1 MASKPISIVQSY
13 INGLRSKS
21 DEEKSKTVH
30 ELYRYVSTEL
40 LEVPPA
46 ELQAFMDEFNHQI
59 FNLASSA
66 DINDKKG
73 AILAIVSL
81 ISVDVGNSTTRITR
95 SANLLRN
102 LLPGAD
108 TGVIELTAKAVARL
122 AISSG
127 LNSAEYVEFEV
138 KRAIEWLGADRN
150 ENRRQSAVI
159 LLRELAAS
167 VPTYFFQQV
176 GPFFDI
182 IFCAVRDPK
191 PSIREGAV
199 GAIRAA
205 LQVTAQREGKE
216 SQKPQWYQQCYDELE
231 LGFTDESLR
240 GLTREDRIH
249 GSLLVLNELLR
260 CSNVDWETEQQQ
272 LEAVALQHTDGAAR
286 PAHHH
291 QHLQPMQQAPSP
303 APQQQAPRQRRYKA
317 MLMRLTQKPSF
328 SPSYLLSGAPAG
340 GGGQPL
346 YASLTCRALL
356 TSKYAAICHH
366 VTSNMYNK
374 SPYVQQVILSML
386 PRLAAL
392 DRDRF
397 CSKYMSKAVLYIQWW
412 LQRKDAAKSS
422 AFLCLGFL
430 AAAVRQ
436 HITKYVGSVL
446 EPIKTHIMP
455 KDGSLK
461 KRGAP
466 VQTDQAV
473 YVCIWLLARAGRA
486 ELRAD
491 MDELLGHMLA
501 SSLTPALTHAL
512 QEVAT
517 QIPEL
522 RQKAGEGLMT
532 VLSAR
537 LGVRPLVLRHRPP
550 PAGPLA
556 RPATDRLTVI
566 NTVLAMRTLSH
577 YEYDNRSL
585 MLFIQYCAD
594 NYLTS
599 EDAQVRLEAVRTTS
613 HLLTPSLLG
622 VTGRSSTL
630 QKSVSDVISKLLA
643 AGITDTDPDIRL
655 TVFWSLEERFDNHLA
670 QAESLNA
677 LFVSLNDQVF
687 EIREMVLCIIGRLS
701 AMNPAY
707 VMPSLRKTLIQI
719 LTELEHSGLARNRE
733 QSARLLGHLV
743 SSSPRLTRP
752 YLRPIMKVLCQRLR
766 ENEPNAAVVSSI
778 LYAVGDLA
786 HVSGPEMGHW
796 VNELFPLLLAI
807 LADNSSLAKREA
819 VLYTLANLVQ
829 ARADP
834 SGPTSSAYQQ
844 YPQLLDV
851 LIGFLKTEQ
860 QPTIRRETIRVLG
873 LLGALDPYRKRTLN
887 QESNEECLVIPD
899 PDTTDTLADANSSV
913 RLVNMSQHSM
923 DEFYPAVAFG
933 TLMRIIRDPALSQY
947 HTMVVQ
953 AISFIVQS
961 LGTKCVS
968 YLSQVMPCLLL
979 VIRTADAPFREFLFQ
994 QLATLI
1000 DVVRQHIRPSL
1011 PDIFLV
1017 IREFW
1022 QLDSPLQPTL
1032 IALVEHI
1039 AAALGSEFKT
1049 YMPQLIPNTL
1059 RVLYHDT
1066 SRGRVVTLKLLS
1078 ALRKVGRNLDDHLH
1092 LVLPP
1097 MVRLFDPKD
1106 APLPVCQEALV
1117 TVADLATKLDLTEY
1131 VGRIMHPLIRCL
1143 DTCPSLRSPA
1153 MDTLCALVQQLR
1165 RRYALFMPTVNKVLL
1180 KHGIQNVEYDQLI
1193 STHVLTSAM
1202 EEDSPSC
1209 VYQPGFVQPETA
1221 EPAPSKKLSVS
1232 VNNLKQAWMASRRV
1246 SKDDWSE
1253 WLRRISIAVL
1263 KESPSH
1269 ALRSCCA
1276 LAQSYPQ
1283 LSRDLFNAAFVSC
1296 WSELDKDHQGELL
1309 DAVRLALRSQEIP
1322 EITQTLLNLAE
1333 FMEHCDIESLRIE
1346 SRLLGEQAL
1355 RCRAYAKA
1363 LHYKEEEFHKGA
1375 TTQVIETLISVNNK
1389 LQQKEAAQG
1398 LLEFARKYHTK
1409 SVAVQERWHEKLHD
1423 WQSALDAYSAKLAEP
1438 AEDDRPADC
1447 DFSLRLGQMRCMEA
1461 LGQWDQLSGVAA
1473 SVWPQ
1478 APLEVRQNMA
1488 RMAAVSSLA
1497 TATWQTME
1505 PYVQAI
1511 PRETQEGAF
1520 HRAVL
1525 AIKKEQYEE
1534 AKQWIDT
1541 ARDLLDTELTAMV
1554 GESYQRAYGTLVS
1567 AQMLSELEEIITFK
1581 LVKERRSAIQTMWW
1595 DRLQGCTAAVE
1606 DWQRILH
1613 VRSLVLPPHLDM
1625 RTRLKFAALCR
1636 KSGRLNQSR
1645 QILDE
1650 LIAENPG
1657 PSQKDN
1663 PHVRYAYIKYQWA
1676 AGDKPEAL
1684 RRLESFVSASVST
1697 YGRAAALSAGQVPQ
1711 LSSDEPRGESPAIL
1725 LSRCFL
1731 KLGAW
1736 KEEFEPLSET
1746 TIPAVL
1752 QYYQYST
1759 KYDPS
1764 WYRAWHAWA
1773 FMNFQAVLFFRGRC
1787 AVSPAAGAGEAVRS
1801 GRHLPFV
1808 VPAVQGFVRSIS
1820 LNTGSSL
1827 QDTLRLLT
1835 LWFEYG
1841 QVPEVNDALTEG
1853 LRKIKIDNWL
1863 QVIPQLIA
1871 RIDTPRPLIAR
1882 LITSLLTELG
1892 KVHPQALV
1900 YPLTVAKKSSV
1911 PARERAAQM
1920 ILKNMREHSETLVQQ
1935 EFMVSDELIRVAILW
1950 DNRWHEGLEEAS
1962 RLYFGERNIPAMF
1975 AVLEPLHAMME
1986 RGPETLKEKSFTQA
2000 HGQELQDAHELCR
2013 RYKRSG
2019 NERELNLAWNR
2030 YYQVFRRISKQL
2042 PLITNLDLPYVSP
2055 ALMNARD
2062 LELAIP
2068 GSYVPHM
2075 PIIRIARVKSTLTV
2089 FSTKQRPRKVTM
2101 RGSDGRDYTFLV
2113 KGHEDLRQD
2122 ERVMQLF
2129 GLVNTLLKTA
2139 PETMRRNLAIQRF
2152 AVVPLSTN
2160 SGLIGWVPHSD
2171 TLHTLIRDHRE
2182 KKKIMLNIEH
2192 KIMLRMAPDY
2202 EHLTLLQKVEVFE
2215 HALETTKGDDL
2226 ARLLWLKSPS
2236 SEDWFDR
2243 RANFT
2248 RSLAVMSMVGYVLG
2262 LGDRHPSNLMLDR
2275 MSGKILHIDFGDCFE
2290 VAMTREKFPE
2300 KIPFRLTRM
2309 LVNAMEVTVSRA
2321 RTG

>member
-1 MASKPISIVQSY
+1 MTAPGFD
-13 INGLRSKS
+13 GLGDR
-21 DEEKSKTVH
+21 H
-30 ELYRYVSTEL
+30 MWLPPCRYM
-40 LEVPPA
+40 P
-46 ELQAFMDEFNHQI
+46 
-59 FNLASSA
+59 
-66 DINDKKG
+66 
-73 AILAIVSL
+73 
-81 ISVDVGNSTTRITR
+81 
-95 SANLLRN
+95 
-102 LLPGAD
+102 
-108 TGVIELTAKAVARL
+108 KAV
-122 AISSG
+122 
-127 LNSAEYVEFEV
+127 
-138 KRAIEWLGADRN
+138 
-150 ENRRQSAVI
+150 Q
-159 LLRELAAS
+159 
-167 VPTYFFQQV
+167 
-176 GPFFDI
+176 
-182 IFCAVRDPK
+182 
-191 PSIREGAV
+191 
-199 GAIRAA
+199 
-205 LQVTAQREGKE
+205 
-216 SQKPQWYQQCYDELE
+216 
-231 LGFTDESLR
+231 
-240 GLTREDRIH
+240 
-249 GSLLVLNELLR
+249 
-260 CSNVDWETEQQQ
+260 
-272 LEAVALQHTDGAAR
+272 
-286 PAHHH
+286 
-291 QHLQPMQQAPSP
+291 
-303 APQQQAPRQRRYKA
+303 
-317 MLMRLTQKPSF
+317 
-328 SPSYLLSGAPAG
+328 
-340 GGGQPL
+340 
-346 YASLTCRALL
+346 
-356 TSKYAAICHH
+356 
-366 VTSNMYNK
+366 
-374 SPYVQQVILSML
+374 
-386 PRLAAL
+386 
-392 DRDRF
+392 
-397 CSKYMSKAVLYIQWW
+397 YIQWW
-412 LQRKDAAKSS
+412 LQRKDAPKSS

-430 AAAVRQ
+430 AAAVRE
-436 HITKYVGSVL
+436 HITKYIPNVL
-446 EPIKTHIMP
+446 DAIKANIMP

-461 KRGAP
+461 KRGAAGH
-466 VQTDQAV
+466 TDPAV
-473 YVCIWLLARAGRA
+473 YGCIWLLARAGRI
-486 ELRAD
+486 ELRAE
-491 MDELLGHMLA
+491 MDELLNHMLA
-501 SSLTPALTHAL
+501 SALTPALTHAL
-512 QEVAT
+512 QEIAT

-522 RQKAGEGLMT
+522 RVKAGDGLMT

-537 LGVRPLVLRHRPP
+537 LGVKPPVLRHRPP
-550 PAGPLA
+550 ATAHASLPA
-556 RPATDRLTVI
+556 DRASLI
-566 NTVLAMRTLSH
+566 NTTLAMRTLSH
-577 YEYDNRSL
+577 YEYDNWSL
-585 MLFIQYCAD
+585 MMFIQYCAD
-594 NYLTS
+594 HHLLS

-622 VTGRSSTL
+622 VTGRSSSL

-643 AGITDTDPDIRL
+643 VGITDTDPEIRL

-670 QAESLNA
+670 QAENLNA
-677 LFVSLNDQVF
+677 LFVALNDQVF

-752 YLRPIMKVLCQRLR
+752 YLRPIMKVLCQRLK
-766 ENEPNAAVVSSI
+766 ESEPNPVVVSSI

-807 LADNSSLAKREA
+807 LADNTSLAKREA
-819 VLYTLANLVQ
+819 ALYTLANLVQ

-834 SGPTSSAYQQ
+834 SAPSVSPYQQ
-844 YPQLLDV
+844 YPQLLDL

-873 LLGALDPYRKRTLN
+873 LLGALDPYHYKTLR
-887 QESNEECLVIPD
+887 QEENEECLVIPD

-913 RLVNMSQHSM
+913 RLVNMSQVSM
-923 DEFYPAVAFG
+923 EEFYPAVAFG
-933 TLMRIIRDPALSQY
+933 TLMKIIRDPALSQY

-953 AISFIVQS
+953 AISFIVKS
-961 LGTKCVS
+961 LGTKCVP

-979 VIRTADAPFREFLFQ
+979 VIRTADPPFREFLFQ

-1000 DVVRQHIRPSL
+1000 DVVRQHVRPSL
-1011 PDIFLV
+1011 RDIFAV
-1017 IREFW
+1017 IKEFW

-1039 AAALGSEFKT
+1039 AVALGSEFKT

-1066 SRGRVVTLKLLS
+1066 SRDRVVTSKLLS

-1097 MVRLFDPKD
+1097 IVRLFDPRE
-1106 APLPVCQEALV
+1106 APLSVCQEALA

-1143 DTCPSLRSPA
+1143 DTCPSLRAPA
-1153 MDTLCALVQQLR
+1153 VETLCALIQQLR
-1165 RRYALFMPTVNKVLL
+1165 RRYALFMPAVNKVLL
-1180 KHGIQNVEYDQLI
+1180 KHGVQNVEYDQVV
-1193 STHVLTSAM
+1193 STHVLTSSM
-1202 EEDSPSC
+1202 EDDCPNS
-1209 VYQPGFVQPETA
+1209 VFQPGFVQPETA
-1221 EPAPSKKLSVS
+1221 EPAPSKKLWVS
-1232 VNNLKQAWMASRRV
+1232 VHNLQQAWMASRRI

-1253 WLRRISIAVL
+1253 WLRRLSIAVL

-1296 WSELDKDHQGELL
+1296 WSELDKERQTELL
-1309 DAVRLALRSQEIP
+1309 DAIRLALRSQEIP

-1333 FMEHCDIESLRIE
+1333 FMEHCDMESLPIE
-1346 SRLLGEQAL
+1346 NRLLGEQAL

-1398 LLEFARKYHTK
+1398 LLEYARKHHTK
-1409 SVAVQERWHEKLHD
+1409 SVSVQERWHEKLHD
-1423 WQSALDAYSAKLAEP
+1423 WQSALDAYTAKLAEP
-1438 AEDDRPADC
+1438 ADDAEPVDAD
-1447 DFSLRLGQMRCMEA
+1447 FQLRLGQMRCMEA
-1461 LGQWDQLSGVAA
+1461 LGQWDQLSEVAG

-1478 APLEVRQNMA
+1478 ATQEVRQKMA
-1488 RMAAVSSLA
+1488 RMAAAASLG
-1497 TATWQTME
+1497 TARWQALE

-1511 PRETQEGAF
+1511 PRETQDGAF

-1525 AIKKEQYEE
+1525 AIKRDQFEE

-1554 GESYQRAYGTLVS
+1554 GESYQRAYGSLVG

-1581 LVKERRSAIQTMWW
+1581 LVKERRASIQTMWW
-1595 DRLQGCTAAVE
+1595 DRLQGCTATVE

-1613 VRSLVLPPHLDM
+1613 LRSLVLPPHQDM

-1645 QILDE
+1645 QILAE
-1650 LIAENPG
+1650 LMSGASG
-1657 PSQKDN
+1657 PSQSEN

-1676 AGDKPEAL
+1676 AGDKLDAL
-1684 RRLESFVSASVST
+1684 KRLESFVSASANM
-1697 YGRAAALSAGQVPQ
+1697 YGRSASLASSQVPQ

-1746 TIPAVL
+1746 TIPPVL

-1773 FMNFQAVLFFRGRC
+1773 FMNFQAVLFFKGRS
-1787 AVSPAAGAGEAVRS
+1787 AGASPAAGAGEAVSDRA

-1820 LNTGSSL
+1820 LNTDNSL

-1841 QVPEVNDALTEG
+1841 QVAEVNDALTDG

-1882 LITSLLTELG
+1882 LISSLLTEVG
-1892 KVHPQALV
+1892 KTHPQALV

-1911 PARERAAQM
+1911 PAREKAAQK

-1935 EFMVSDELIRVAILW
+1935 EFLVSDELIRVAILW

-1962 RLYFGERNIPAMF
+1962 RLFFSERNIPAMF
-1975 AVLEPLHAMME
+1975 AVLEPLHAMMD

-2000 HGQELQDAHELCR
+2000 YGQDLQDAYDLCR
-2013 RYKRSG
+2013 RYKRTG

-2030 YYQVFRRISKQL
+2030 YYQVFRRISRQL
-2042 PLITNLDLPYVSP
+2042 PLITNLELPYVSP

-2068 GSYVPHM
+2068 GSYVPHR
-2075 PIIRIARVKSTLTV
+2075 PIIRIAKVKSSLTV

-2129 GLVNTLLKTA
+2129 GLVNTLLKTN

-2171 TLHTLIRDHRE
+2171 TLHTLIRDHRD

-2192 KIMLRMAPDY
+2192 KIMLRMAPEY
-2202 EHLTLLQKVEVFE
+2202 EHLTLMQKVEVFE

-2309 LVNAMEVTVSRA
+2309 LVNAMEVTGIEGTYRMTCESVMTVLRKNKDSLMAVLEAFVYDPLLNWRLVDSPRTQVRRPLPAGGPTAEGSAELEPGLASSPPMRSRHNSSIEGQQRIGDGDA
-2321 RTG
+2321 VVPEAQNKKAVQIIQRVRDKLTGTDFGNDVPLSVRDQVDRLIQLAASHENLCQCYIGWCSFW